1 MRASDKVTVNI
12 KIKKESADMSKIN
25 LTYDKKEYV
34 LEYNRQSVKTMEN
47 QGFVLEELTKKPAN
61 MIPLLFAGA
70 FIKNHSGKGGVSRK
84 VVDEIFDGIDD
95 KTALMEALMEMYA
108 ETLGSLT
115 DSNGEGNVT
124 WARVK

>member
-1 MRASDKVTVNI
+1 M
-12 KIKKESADMSKIN
+12 KIN
-25 LTYDKKEYV
+25 LTYDKQEYV

-70 FIKNHSGKGGVSRK
+70 FIKNHSGKGGASRK
-84 VVDEIFDGIDD
+84 VIDEIFDGLDD
-95 KTALMEALMEMYA
+95 KTALMEVLMEMYA
-108 ETLGSLT
+108 DTLATLT

-124 WARVK
+124 WATVK